1 MIVRPDRRRP
11 ERRRDVAE
19 AIFAD
24 EIGIQFGVYGE
35 FRLWSAYQPI
45 FAPRGRTLKPVAVEA
60 LIEPRRV
67 ATPVAPQVFFDSV
80 AASDRLFA
88 ETMCRM
94 LHLGNYRNI
103 GVDGLTLF
111 FNYDP
116 MINDHLG
123 RALAEIRLMT
133 RRLGDFGLEPAML
146 VCEITEQ
153 AADDHVL
160 ASLVREMRRDG
171 IRIAIDDFG
180 TGHSTEARIGLLS
193 PDIVKIDGDWFAEFC
208 RHAAAERFF
217 RPLVSMLHD
226 RGAKVLVEGIE
237 QATHLRVA
245 LDGGVDL
252 LQGYHLARPALAGT
266 IFNEE
271 PLSIDALLGM
281 DNKVVPL
288 HQRR

>member
-1 MIVRPDRRRP
+1 MSVWPDRRRNA
-11 ERRRDVAE
+11 AE

-24 EIGIQFGVYGE
+24 EIGIEYGVYGD
-35 FRLWSAYQPI
+35 FRLKSAYQPI
-45 FAPRGRTLKPVAVEA
+45 FAPRGRSLAPVAVEA
-60 LIEPRRV
+60 LIEAQRDAR
-67 ATPVAPQVFFDSV
+67 PVAPPVFFGSLP
-80 AASDRLFA
+80 AADRLFV

-94 LHLGNYRNI
+94 LHLRNFRNI
-103 GVDGLTLF
+103 GVEGLDLF
-111 FNYDP
+111 FNYNP
-116 MINDHLG
+116 LINDHLG

-133 RRLGDFGLEPAML
+133 RHLGELDLYPGML

-153 AADDHVL
+153 AANDKVL
-160 ASLVREMRRDG
+160 ISLVREMRRDG

-180 TGHSTEARIGLLS
+180 TGHSTEERIALLA
-193 PDIVKIDGDWFAEFC
+193 PDIVKIDGAWFAEFC

-237 QATHLRVA
+237 QAVHLRVA

-252 LQGYHLARPALAGT
+252 VQGYHLARPALAGT

-271 PLSIDALLGM
+271 PLSTEALLGM
-281 DNKVVPL
+281 DSKVVPL

>member
-1 MIVRPDRRRP
+1 M
-11 ERRRDVAE
+11 
-19 AIFAD
+19 
-24 EIGIQFGVYGE
+24 
-35 FRLWSAYQPI
+35 
-45 FAPRGRTLKPVAVEA
+45 
-60 LIEPRRV
+60 
-67 ATPVAPQVFFDSV
+67 FFDSV
-80 AASDRLFA
+80 PQADRLFV

-94 LHLGNYRNI
+94 LHLSNYRNI

-111 FNYDP
+111 FNYNP

-133 RRLGDFGLEPAML
+133 RHLGDFDLRPDLL

-153 AADDHVL
+153 AADDRVL
-160 ASLVREMRRDG
+160 ISLVREMRRHG

-180 TGHSTEARIGLLS
+180 TGHSTEERINLLA
-193 PDIVKIDGDWFAEFC
+193 PDIVKIDGTWFGEFC

-237 QATHLRVA
+237 RATHLRVA

-252 LQGYHLARPALAGT
+252 LQGFHLGRPTLAGT

-271 PLSIDALLGM
+271 PLSIDALLGA

>member
-1 MIVRPDRRRP
+1 MTGRQ
-11 ERRRDVAE
+11 ERRRNVAE

-24 EIGIQFGVYGE
+24 EIGLQFGVYGE

-45 FAPRGRTLKPVAVEA
+45 FAPRGRTLEAVAVEA
-60 LIEPRRV
+60 LIEPRRL
-67 ATPVAPQVFFDSV
+67 ARPVAPAVFFRGV
-80 AASDRLFA
+80 PASDRLFVEA
-88 ETMCRM
+88 MCRR

-116 MINDHLG
+116 LINDHLG

-133 RRLGDFGLEPAML
+133 RHLGDFGLEPAML

-153 AADDHVL
+153 AADNKVL
-160 ASLVREMRRDG
+160 ARLVREMRRDG

-180 TGHSTEARIGLLS
+180 TGHSTEERMDLLQ
-193 PDIVKIDGDWFAEFC
+193 PDIVKIDGTWFAEFC

-217 RPLVSMLHD
+217 RPLVSTLHD

-245 LDGGVDL
+245 LDAGVDL
-252 LQGYHLARPALAGT
+252 LQGFLLARPALAGT

>member
-1 MIVRPDRRRP
+1 MSGKP
-11 ERRRDVAE
+11 ERRRNVAK

-24 EIGIQFGVYGE
+24 EIGLQFGIYGD

-45 FAPRGRTLKPVAVEA
+45 FAPQGRVLRAVAVEG
-60 LIEPRRV
+60 LIEPRRI
-67 ATPVAPQVFFDSV
+67 AQPVAPSIFFDGV
-80 AASDRLFA
+80 PAADRLFV

-94 LHLGNYRNI
+94 LHLGNYRNL
-103 GVDGLTLF
+103 GVEGLSLF
-111 FNYDP
+111 FNYNP

-133 RRLGDFGLEPAML
+133 RHLGELELEPSLL

-153 AADDHVL
+153 AADDRVL
-160 ASLVREMRRDG
+160 TSLVREMRRDG

-180 TGHSTEARIGLLS
+180 TGHSTEARINLLA
-193 PDIVKIDGDWFAEFC
+193 PDIVKIDGAWFGELC

-217 RPLVSMLHD
+217 RPLVAMLHE

-237 QATHLRVA
+237 QAQHLRVA
-245 LDGGVDL
+245 LEGGVDL
-252 LQGYHLARPALAGT
+252 LQGFYLARPALAGT
-266 IFNEE
+266 IFREE
-271 PLSIDALLGM
+271 PLSVDTLLGA
-281 DNKVVPL
+281 DNVVPL

>member
-1 MIVRPDRRRP
+1 MTRHP
-11 ERRRDVAE
+11 ERRRSVAE

-24 EIGIQFGVYGE
+24 EVGIQFGVYGA

-45 FAPRGRTLKPVAVEA
+45 FAPQGKALKAVAVEA
-60 LIEPRRV
+60 LIEPHRAAR
-67 ATPVAPQVFFDSV
+67 PVAPSVFFDSV
-80 AASDRLFA
+80 AASDRLFV

-103 GVDGLTLF
+103 GADGLTLF
-111 FNYDP
+111 FNYNP

-133 RRLGDFGLEPAML
+133 RHLGDFDLQPRLL

-153 AADDHVL
+153 AADDRVL
-160 ASLVREMRRDG
+160 TGLVREMRRSG

-180 TGHSTEARIGLLS
+180 TGHSTEERINLLA
-193 PDIVKIDGDWFAEFC
+193 PDIVKIDGAWFAEFC

-252 LQGYHLARPALAGT
+252 LQGFHLARPALAGT

-271 PLSIDALLGM
+271 PLSIEALLGA

>member
-1 MIVRPDRRRP
+1 MTARPD
-11 ERRRDVAE
+11 RRRDVAE

-24 EIGIQFGVYGE
+24 EIGLQFGVYGE

-45 FAPRGRTLKPVAVEA
+45 FAPQGRTLKAVAVEA

-80 AASDRLFA
+80 AAPDRLFV
-88 ETMCRM
+88 ETMCRR

-133 RRLGDFGLEPAML
+133 RHLVDFGLSPAML

-153 AADDHVL
+153 AADEHVL
-160 ASLVREMRRDG
+160 ACLVREMRRDG
-171 IRIAIDDFG
+171 IQIAIDDFG

-193 PDIVKIDGDWFAEFC
+193 PDIVKIDGGWFAEFC

-252 LQGYHLARPALAGT
+252 LQGFHLARPALAGT
-266 IFNEE
+266 IFNE

>member
-1 MIVRPDRRRP
+1 MSGRR
-11 ERRRDVAE
+11 ERRRDVAT

-24 EIGIQFGVYGE
+24 EIGLQFGIYGE

-45 FAPRGRTLKPVAVEA
+45 FAPEGGVLKAVAVEG
-60 LIEPRRV
+60 LIEPRRIAEPV
-67 ATPVAPQVFFDSV
+67 TPSIFFDGIP
-80 AASDRLFA
+80 AADRLFV

-103 GVDGLTLF
+103 GVEGLTLF
-111 FNYDP
+111 FNYNP
-116 MINDHLG
+116 LINDHLG

-133 RRLGDFGLEPAML
+133 RRLGDFELEPGLL

-180 TGHSTEARIGLLS
+180 TGHSTEARINLLE
-193 PDIVKIDGDWFAEFC
+193 PDIVKIDGGWFAELC

-217 RPLVSMLHD
+217 RPLVGMLHE

-237 QATHLRVA
+237 HAQHLRVA
-245 LDGGVDL
+245 LEGGVDL
-252 LQGYHLARPALAGT
+252 LQGFHLARPAPAGV
-266 IFNEE
+266 IFKDE
-271 PLSIDALLGM
+271 PLSVDALL
-281 DNKVVPL
+281 DANNKIVPL

>member
-1 MIVRPDRRRP
+1 MSGKP
-11 ERRRDVAE
+11 ERRRDVAK

-24 EIGIQFGVYGE
+24 EIGLQFGIYGE

-45 FAPRGRTLKPVAVEA
+45 FAPEGRALRAVAVEG
-60 LIEPRRV
+60 LIEPRHV
-67 ATPVAPQVFFDSV
+67 AQPVAPSIFFDGV
-80 AASDRLFA
+80 PASDRLFV

-94 LHLGNYRNI
+94 LHLRNYRNI
-103 GVDGLTLF
+103 GVEGLTLF
-111 FNYDP
+111 FNYNP
-116 MINDHLG
+116 TINDHLG

-133 RRLGDFGLEPAML
+133 RHLGDFELEPGLL

-153 AADDHVL
+153 AGDDHVL
-160 ASLVREMRRDG
+160 AALVREMRRDG

-180 TGHSTEARIGLLS
+180 TGHSTEARIDLLA
-193 PDIVKIDGDWFAEFC
+193 PDIVKIDGAWFAELC

-217 RPLVSMLHD
+217 RPLVAMLHE

-237 QATHLRVA
+237 HAQHLRVA
-245 LDGGVDL
+245 LEGGVDL
-252 LQGYHLARPALAGT
+252 FQGFHLARPALAGT
-266 IFNEE
+266 IFKQE
-271 PLSIDALLGM
+271 PLSIDTLLGV

>member
-1 MIVRPDRRRP
+1 MSGRPDRRR
-11 ERRRDVAE
+11 DAAD

-24 EIGIQFGVYGE
+24 EVGIEYGVYGA
-35 FRLWSAYQPI
+35 FRLRSAYQPI
-45 FAPRGRTLKPVAVEA
+45 FTPRSGTLTAVAVEG
-60 LIEPRRV
+60 LIEPHRAGR
-67 ATPVAPQVFFDSV
+67 PVAPPVFFDGI
-80 AASDRLFA
+80 AAADRLFV

-94 LHLGNYRNI
+94 LHLRNFRNI
-103 GVDGLTLF
+103 GVEGLDLF
-111 FNYDP
+111 FNYNP
-116 MINDHLG
+116 LVNDHPG

-133 RRLGDFGLEPAML
+133 RHLGDFDLHPGML

-153 AADDHVL
+153 AADDKVL
-160 ASLVREMRRDG
+160 VSLVHEMRRHG

-180 TGHSTEARIGLLS
+180 TGHSTEERIALLS
-193 PDIVKIDGDWFAEFC
+193 PDIVKIDGTWFAQFC

-237 QATHLRVA
+237 QSVHLRVA

-252 LQGYHLARPALAGT
+252 LQGFHLARPALAGT

-271 PLSIDALLGM
+271 PLSIEALLGM

>member
-1 MIVRPDRRRP
+1 MISRL
-11 ERRRDVAE
+11 ERRRDVGE

-24 EIGIQFGVYGE
+24 EVGIEYGVYGA
-35 FRLWSAYQPI
+35 FRLKSAYQPI
-45 FAPRGRTLKPVAVEA
+45 FAPRGGDLAAVAVEA
-60 LIEPRRV
+60 LIEPHR
-67 ATPVAPQVFFDSV
+67 AAMPVAPAVFFDSV
-80 AASDRLFA
+80 AAGDRLFV

-94 LHLGNYRNI
+94 LHLKNFRNI
-103 GVDGLTLF
+103 GVEGLDLF
-111 FNYDP
+111 FNYNP

-133 RRLGDFGLEPAML
+133 RHLGDLDLNAGML

-153 AADDHVL
+153 AADDQVL
-160 ASLVREMRRDG
+160 ARLVREMRRHG

-180 TGHSTEARIGLLS
+180 TGHSTEERIDLLA
-193 PDIVKIDGDWFAEFC
+193 PNIVKIDGDWFGEFC

-217 RPLVSMLHD
+217 RPLVSSLHD

-252 LQGYHLARPALAGT
+252 LQGFHLARPALAGT
-266 IFNEE
+266 IFNQE
-271 PLSIDALLGM
+271 PLSIEALMGT

-288 HQRR
+288 HQRK